1 MSMFINMNKI
11 YYLILLFL
19 TSCVPLIVGGA
30 GVGGAV
36 VAQQER
42 STGNAIDD
50 ASITMKIKSAF
61 LQNNEQ
67 LFNKVSVSTHEG
79 RVLLSGVIKSLALKD
94 LATKIAW
101 QEEGVQQVMNELQ
114 VKAAKDEINF
124 KDPALDSLITSKVQS
139 KLLLAKGI
147 RSVNYS
153 IKTINQ
159 IVYITGVAKTQSEL
173 DQVVQ
178 IISDISKVKKVV
190 THVRLK

>member
-1 MSMFINMNKI
+1 MNKL
-11 YYLILLFL
+11 YCLILLF
-19 TSCVPLIVGGA
+19 TTACVPLIVGGA
-30 GVGGAV
+30 GAGAV

-42 STGNAIDD
+42 KSSNAIAD
-50 ASITMKIKSAF
+50 ASITLKIKSAF

-79 RVLLSGVIKSLALKD
+79 RVLLSGVVKSLALKD
-94 LATKIAW
+94 LASKLAW
-101 QEEGVQQVMNELQ
+101 QEAGVQQVMNELQ
-114 VKAAKDEINF
+114 VKAPKDEINF
-124 KDPALDSLITSKVQS
+124 KDPALDSLITSKAQS

-159 IVYITGVAKTQSEL
+159 IVYVTGVAKTQSEL
-173 DQVVQ
+173 DYVVQ

-190 THVRLK
+190 SHVRVR

>member
-1 MSMFINMNKI
+1 MFINMNKI
-11 YYLILLFL
+11 YYLILLFF

-30 GVGGAV
+30 GAGAV

-124 KDPALDSLITSKVQS
+124 KDPALDSLITSKAQS